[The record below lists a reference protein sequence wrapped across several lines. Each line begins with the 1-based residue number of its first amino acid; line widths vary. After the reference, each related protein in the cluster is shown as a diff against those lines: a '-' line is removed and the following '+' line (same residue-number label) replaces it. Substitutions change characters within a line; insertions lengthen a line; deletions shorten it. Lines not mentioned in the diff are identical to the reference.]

1 MDLIARVRGIL
12 LDPQAEWPAIERESG
27 DPSFLFTTYVAV
39 LALIPAL
46 AGFIGTV
53 LIGVTVPVIGTV
65 RMPLLSGLFH
75 AVFGYVLTFVIV
87 YVVAI
92 IVDALAP
99 TFGGQKNFQNALKLT
114 VYSYT
119 PAWLAGIFLLIPGL
133 RFLTLLSLYGLY
145 LLYTGL
151 PPLMKAPKDKALMY
165 SLAVVV
171 GALVL
176 TIAVA
181 AIQGALFSHPR
192 AL

>member
-12 LDPQAEWPAIERESG
+12 LDPQAEWPIIERESG

-181 AIQGALFSHPR
+181 AIQGALFAQPR
-192 AL
+192 GL

>member
-12 LDPQAEWPAIERESG
+12 FDPQAEWPVIERESG

-53 LIGVTVPVIGTV
+53 LIGVTVPVIGSV

-165 SLAVVV
+165 GLAVVV

-192 AL
+192 AV

>member
-12 LDPQAEWPAIERESG
+12 LDPQAEWPIIERESG

-151 PPLMKAPKDKALMY
+151 PPLMKAPKDKALM
-165 SLAVVV
+165 
-171 GALVL
+171 
-176 TIAVA
+176 
-181 AIQGALFSHPR
+181 
-192 AL
+192 